1 MSWQTLDEFKLRM
14 VFLLAAPKLNQQG
27 YRYVNETQVQDEAEE
42 YMDIVQ
48 VDSIYFSDK
57 YFK

>member
-1 MSWQTLDEFKLRM
+1 M

>member
-1 MSWQTLDEFKLRM
+1 M

-27 YRYVNETQVQDEAEE
+27 YRYVNQTQVQDEAEE

-48 VDSIYFSDK
+48 VLLYISQTSNLNK
-57 YFK
+57 THESK

>member
-1 MSWQTLDEFKLRM
+1 M
-14 VFLLAAPKLNQQG
+14 VFLLAAPKLYQEG

-48 VDSIYFSDK
+48 VLFIYFSYK
-57 YFK
+57 YFKYLIYQN